1 MFKLQSLLR
10 LHRRIGIVSAL
21 FVILLSFSGLILHH
35 SPALNLDNQFIS
47 SSRLLSWYEIEVPTI
62 KIQYRAGQHGVRLI
76 AEAIYFDSDRLPGSF
91 SDLKGFVATEFGY
104 VAATS
109 NQLLLLTDTGE
120 VIEVLG
126 RVNLLPTGI
135 SRIGRDAA
143 GRLVLQTAMGIID
156 ADLDGLRWTPST
168 SPASELSWSDSTAPQ
183 AQLSARIR
191 ADYAASLVS
200 WERLLLDIHSGRILG
215 SLGVVL
221 VDLMA
226 LLFMLMAAS
235 GVWIW
240 SRRRN

>member
-1 MFKLQSLLR
+1 M
-10 LHRRIGIVSAL
+10 GIVSAL
-21 FVILLSFSGLILHH
+21 FVILLSLSGLILHH
-35 SPALNLDNQFIS
+35 GPALNLDKPFIGS
-47 SSRLLSWYEIEVPTI
+47 SQLLSWYKIEVPAI
-62 KIQYRAGQHGVRLI
+62 EIQYRAGQHGVQLI
-76 AEAIYFDSDRLPGSF
+76 AESIYFDSDRLPGSF

-120 VIEVLG
+120 LIEVLG

-135 SRIGRDAA
+135 RRIGSDAA

-156 ADLDGLRWTPST
+156 ADLDGLRWTQST
-168 SPASELSWSDSTAPQ
+168 SSASQLSWSDSSAPQ
-183 AQLSARIR
+183 AQRSEQIR
-191 ADYAASLVS
+191 ADYAASLIS